1 MTWTLDHIKQLAAAG
16 KIRSYKIPETLKK
29 YSQKQ
34 AKNIPPRKSKYG
46 NKKCVVDDIEFD
58 SIKEANR
65 YKELKLLLKAG
76 HIGHL
81 QRQVPYEL
89 NEGGTHSLVYIAD
102 FVYIDTLTG
111 ETVVEDAKGFRT
123 REFIKKRRLMK
134 KVHGIIIQE
143 K

>member
-16 KIRSYKIPETLKK
+16 KIRSYKFTKAGKNIPE
-29 YSQKQ
+29 
-34 AKNIPPRKSKYG
+34 NIPPRKSKYG
-46 NKKCVVDDIEFD
+46 NKKCVGDDIEFD

-111 ETVVEDAKGFRT
+111 AKVVEDVKGYRT
-123 REFIKKRRLMK
+123 KEYRKKKRLMK
-134 KVHGIIIQE
+134 KVLGIIIQE